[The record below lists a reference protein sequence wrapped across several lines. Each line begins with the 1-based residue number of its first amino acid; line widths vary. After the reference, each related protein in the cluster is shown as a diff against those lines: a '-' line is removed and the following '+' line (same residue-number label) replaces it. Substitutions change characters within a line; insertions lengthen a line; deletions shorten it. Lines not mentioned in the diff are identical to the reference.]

1 MTAQRRKN
9 IDGDAVPCVPLLP
22 SSSQLMGL
30 GKGYWNI
37 WSGGL
42 GGFAHMGLFH
52 VPRIC
57 PGLAPTAP
65 CQTGDTKPPLL
76 PRSGRLN
83 PAFTASCVWVQRGM
97 HPNPKPGAEQV
108 AVSSKNSRQVGNRIN
123 FFLVIVWLGVHNL
136 TVSPQNTAHVLL
148 VIFA

>member
-9 IDGDAVPCVPLLP
+9 IDGDAAPCVPLLP

-30 GKGYWNI
+30 GKGYWDI

-42 GGFAHMGLFH
+42 GGFAHMGLFDL
-52 VPRIC
+52 PRLC
-57 PGLAPTAP
+57 PRLAPTAP

-76 PRSGRLN
+76 PRT
-83 PAFTASCVWVQRGM
+83 PAFTASHVWIQRGM
-97 HPNPKPGAEQV
+97 YPNPKPSAEQV

-123 FFLVIVWLGVHNL
+123 FFLVIVWLRVHDP